1 MLRKYLALLLTVVMV
16 LSLAAC
22 SAPANEPT
30 STPAEEASAPES
42 AAQGN
47 SKFKIA
53 VYTGTVS
60 QGEEEFRA
68 GEKMARKYPDIIVTQ
83 TYPDNF
89 TKEQETVI
97 ANALALVSDPDVKA
111 LVMVQAVP
119 GACAAF
125 EKVREA
131 RPDVLIIAGVPGED
145 PDIIAKKADIV
156 MQGDELAMGYSIPA
170 QAQKLGAK
178 TFVHYSFPRHMSY
191 PLLAQRRDIFKAECE
206 RLGMKFVDATAP
218 DPTGDAGVPGAQQ
231 FILEDVPRKVKEYGK
246 DTNFFSTN
254 CAMQE
259 PLIKSVLEQG
269 AIYAQQCCPSPYHGY
284 PGALGIEIPTDKA
297 GDVDYIVEQ
306 IRSKIAEKGGT
317 GRFSTWPV
325 PMNMMFIEAGVE
337 YAKAWCEGTITSKND
352 GEALKRI
359 CSEVAGGAQ
368 MQFNTYTGKDKDGND
383 VSFDNFYMIL
393 SDFITF

>member
-1 MLRKYLALLLTVVMV
+1 MNKKVLALVLAVVMV
-16 LSLAAC
+16 LSLTAC
-22 SAPANEPT
+22 AKPAAPAAGTGTEQ
-30 STPAEEASAPES
+30 A
-42 AAQGN
+42 AAQPEAK
-47 SKFKIA
+47 KFKIA

-68 GEKMARKYPDIIVTQ
+68 AEKMAKKYPDIVVTQ

-111 LVMVQAVP
+111 LIMVQSVP

-125 EKVREA
+125 EKVKEV
-131 RPDVLIIAGVPGED
+131 RPDVLIIGGVPGED
-145 PDIIAKKADIV
+145 PDMIAKKADIV
-156 MQGDELAMGYSIPA
+156 LQGDELSMGYTIPA
-170 QAQKLGAK
+170 QAKKLGAK

-191 PLLAQRRDIFKAECE
+191 PLLAQRREIMKVECE
-206 RLGMKFVDATAP
+206 KLGMKFVDATAP

-231 FILEDVPRKVKEYGK
+231 FILEDVPRKIAEYGK

-259 PLIKSVLEQG
+259 PLIKSVLDGG

-284 PGALGIEIPTDKA
+284 PTALGISVDGHE
-297 GDVDYIVEQ
+297 GDVNYLIEQ
-306 IRSKIAEKGGT
+306 IKAKIAEKGGT

-325 PMNMMFIEAGVE
+325 PINMMFVEAGVE

-352 GEALKRI
+352 VEALKKI
-359 CSEVAGGAQ
+359 CSEVANGAE
-368 MQFNTYTGKDKDGND
+368 MQFVTYTGKDKDGKD
-383 VSFDNFYMIL
+383 VNFDNFHMIL

>member
-1 MLRKYLALLLTVVMV
+1 MNKKFLALMLAFVMV

-22 SAPANEPT
+22 SSPAPAAEPA
-30 STPAEEASAPES
+30 AEPASAEAAKPET
-42 AAQGN
+42 A
-47 SKFKIA
+47 KFKIA

-68 GEKMARKYPDIIVTQ
+68 GEKMANKYPDMIVTQ

-97 ANALALVSDPDVKA
+97 ANALALVSDPEVKA
-111 LVMVQAVP
+111 LVMVQSVP

-131 RPDVLIIAGVPGED
+131 RPDVLIIGGVPGED
-145 PDIIAKKADIV
+145 PDMIAKKADIV
-156 MQGDELAMGYSIPA
+156 MQGDELAMGYTVPA

-206 RLGMKFVDATAP
+206 KLGMKFVDATAP

-246 DTNFFSTN
+246 ETNFFSTN

-259 PLIKSVLEQG
+259 PLIKSVLEEG
-269 AIYAQQCCPSPYHGY
+269 AIYAQQCCPSPYHAY
-284 PGALGIEIPTDKA
+284 PGALGISVEGHE
-297 GDVDYIVEQ
+297 GDVDYLIEQ
-306 IRSKIAEKGGT
+306 IKAKIAEKGGT

-325 PMNMMFIEAGVE
+325 PINMMFIEAGVE

-352 GEALKRI
+352 GEALKKL
-359 CSEVAGGAQ
+359 CSDAAGGAE
-368 MQFNTYTGKDKDGND
+368 MQFTTYTGKDKDGKD

-393 SDFITF
+393 SDFIVF

>member
-1 MLRKYLALLLTVVMV
+1 MKRILALLLTVAML

-22 SAPANEPT
+22 AKTAEPAAGSE
-30 STPAEEASAPES
+30 PAESKPEEK
-42 AAQGN
+42 
-47 SKFKIA
+47 KFKIA

-68 GEKMARKYPDIIVTQ
+68 GEKMAAKYPDMIVTQ

-111 LVMVQAVP
+111 LVMVQSVP

-131 RPDVLIIAGVPGED
+131 RPDVLIIGGVPGED
-145 PDIIAKKADIV
+145 PDMIAKKADIV
-156 MQGDELAMGYSIPA
+156 LQGDELAMGYAIPA
-170 QAQKLGAK
+170 QAKKLGAK

-206 RLGMKFVDATAP
+206 KLGMKFVDATAP

-231 FILEDVPRKVKEYGK
+231 FILEDVPRKIAEYGK

-259 PLIKSVLEQG
+259 PLIKASLEGG

-284 PGALGIEIPTDKA
+284 PGALGIEIPADKA
-297 GDVDYIVEQ
+297 GNVDFIIEQ
-306 IRSKIAEKGGT
+306 IKAKIAEKDGT

-325 PMNMMFIEAGVE
+325 PMNMMFVEAGVE

-352 GEALKRI
+352 VEALKKI
-359 CSEVAGGAQ
+359 CSEIAGGAE
-368 MQFNTYTGKDKDGND
+368 MQFVTYTGKDKDGND
-383 VSFDNFYMIL
+383 VNYDNFHMIL
-393 SDFITF
+393 SDFLTF

>member
-1 MLRKYLALLLTVVMV
+1 MGKKGMALVLAVLMV
-16 LSLAAC
+16 LSLTAC
-22 SAPANEPT
+22 AK
-30 STPAEEASAPES
+30 PAEPAAGTTKPADAQPEEK
-42 AAQGN
+42 
-47 SKFKIA
+47 KFKIA

-68 GEKMARKYPDIIVTQ
+68 GEKMAAMYPDIIVTQ

-97 ANALALVSDPDVKA
+97 ANALALVADPDVKA
-111 LVMVQAVP
+111 LVMVQSVP

-131 RPDVLIIAGVPGED
+131 RPDVLIIGGVPGED
-145 PDIIAKKADIV
+145 PDMIAKKADIV
-156 MQGDELAMGYSIPA
+156 LQGDELSMGYTIPA
-170 QAQKLGAK
+170 QAKKLGAK

-206 RLGMKFVDATAP
+206 KLGMKFVDATAP

-231 FILEDVPRKVKEYGK
+231 FILEDVPRKISEYGK

-259 PLIKSVLEQG
+259 PLIKAVLDGG

-284 PGALGIEIPTDKA
+284 PGALGIDIPADKA
-297 GDVDYIVEQ
+297 GDVDFVIEQ
-306 IRSKIAEKGGT
+306 IKAKIAEKGGT
-317 GRFSTWPV
+317 GKFSTWPV

-337 YAKAWCEGTITSKND
+337 YAKAWCEGTITGTND
-352 GEALKRI
+352 VEALKKI
-359 CSEVAGGAQ
+359 CSDIAGGAE
-368 MQFNTYTGKDKDGND
+368 MQFVTYTGKDKDGKD
-383 VSFDNFYMIL
+383 VNFENFHMIL

>member
-1 MLRKYLALLLTVVMV
+1 MKKVLALFLAVVMV
-16 LSLAAC
+16 LSLTAC
-22 SAPANEPT
+22 AKPAAPAAGEEPAAA
-30 STPAEEASAPES
+30 SEPEA
-42 AAQGN
+42 N
-47 SKFKIA
+47 KFKIA

-68 GEKMARKYPDIIVTQ
+68 GEKMAEKYPDIVVTQ

-97 ANALALVSDPDVKA
+97 ANALALVSDPEVKA
-111 LVMVQAVP
+111 LVMVQSVP

-131 RPDVLIIAGVPGED
+131 RPDVFIFGAVPGED
-145 PDIIAKKADIV
+145 PDMIAKKADIV
-156 MQGDELAMGYSIPA
+156 MQGDELSMGYAIPK

-191 PLLAQRRDIFKAECE
+191 PLLAQRRDIFKVECE
-206 RLGMKFVDATAP
+206 KLGMKFVDATAP

-231 FILEDVPRKVKEYGK
+231 FILEDVPRKVSEYGK

-259 PLIKSVLEQG
+259 PLIKSVLDEG

-297 GDVDYIVEQ
+297 GDVDFIIEQ
-306 IRSKIAEKGGT
+306 IKAKIAEKGGT

-325 PMNMMFIEAGVE
+325 PMNMMFVEAGVE
-337 YAKAWCEGTITSKND
+337 YAKAYCEGTITSIND
-352 GEALKRI
+352 VEALKKI
-359 CSEVAGGAQ
+359 CSEIAGGAE
-368 MQFNTYTGKDKDGND
+368 MQFVTYTGKDKDGND
-383 VSFDNFYMIL
+383 VTFDNFHMIL